1 MFKCKYYNSNHTW
14 LILMNPAVNIYT
26 VNIFNDIFPPFFLRS
41 LDLYAVLEVLMFVS
55 AAYVYIPTELK
66 H

>member
-1 MFKCKYYNSNHTW
+1 MTYS
-14 LILMNPAVNIYT
+14 
-26 VNIFNDIFPPFFLRS
+26 PPFFKED